1 VLRAALRVNWKTLGL
16 ERRMAMFKRST
27 KSAKGFDWA
36 GLGWLFLFFWY
47 FSGITQL
54 LIQLSGTSGFSGFR
68 QAFFMSALW
77 LAPMLVFPR
86 QTRVLAAVIGVVLWA
101 CSMASLG
108 YFFVYQQEFS
118 QSVIF
123 IMFESN
129 ISEAGEYLT
138 QYFAWWIVLAFIAH
152 TALAI
157 FLWTRV
163 RPVYL
168 PRGQALLAATAILV
182 AIVGYPLVKQIAR
195 SETLADGIDRF
206 ETRIE
211 PAVPWQMIVAYR
223 RYTEQLDN
231 MQGMLHSASQIP
243 PLTNLKDA
251 AAGQP
256 STLVLVIGESTNRQ
270 RMSLYGYP
278 RATTPELDKLRDQ
291 LAVFDNVITPR
302 PYTIEALQQVLTFA
316 DEENPDLYLKTPSIV
331 SMMKQAGY
339 KTYWITNQQ
348 TMTKRNTMLTTFSEQ
363 ADEQVYLNN
372 NRNQNA
378 RQYDGDVLAPFSK
391 ALADPAE
398 RKFIVVH
405 LLGTHMSYQYRYP
418 PSFDKF
424 TDREGVP
431 AGISD
436 DQLPTYNSYDNAVLY
451 NDFVVSSLIKD
462 YAKTD
467 PNGFLLYLSDHGEDV
482 FDSAGHSTLGRNEG
496 KPTAPMYTIPFMA
509 YASPKWRESHS
520 WNFAGDLQRPYSSS
534 QLIHTWADL
543 AGLSSTELD
552 RSKSLVSDSF
562 KPRPL
567 LIGDPYQRQQKPL
580 IDFSL
585 IKPKKA
591 AATEVV
597 LQETPAL

>member
-1 VLRAALRVNWKTLGL
+1 MSV
-16 ERRMAMFKRST
+16 FKRSKT
-27 KSAKGFDWA
+27 TAKGFDWA

-54 LIQLSGTSGFSGFR
+54 LILLTGTSGFTGFR
-68 QAFFMSALW
+68 QALLVSAVW
-77 LAPMLVFPR
+77 LAPLLLFPAR
-86 QTRVLAAVIGVVLWA
+86 TRLLAAVIGVVLWA

-129 ISEAGEYLT
+129 VSEAGEYLT
-138 QYFAWWIVLAFIAH
+138 QYFAWWIVAALLAH
-152 TALAI
+152 TAVSLW
-157 FLWTRV
+157 LWTRL

-168 PRGQALLAATAILV
+168 PRGQALVAATAIVV
-182 AIVGYPLVKQIAR
+182 AIVGYPLVKQTLR
-195 SETLADGIDRF
+195 TGTLAGGLEKFQD
-206 ETRIE
+206 RIE
-211 PAVPWQMIVAYR
+211 PAVPWQMLVAYR
-223 RYTEQLDN
+223 RYQEQLAN
-231 MQGMLHSASQIP
+231 MQGMLHSARQIA
-243 PLTNLKDA
+243 PLRNLKDSTA
-251 AAGQP
+251 DQP
-256 STLVLVIGESTNRQ
+256 ATLVLVIGESTNRQ

-278 RATTPELDKLRDQ
+278 RKTTPELDKLKDQ

-316 DEENPDLYLKTPSIV
+316 DEQDPQLYLSTPSLV

-339 KTYWITNQQ
+339 KTFWITNQQ
-348 TMTKRNTMLTTFSEQ
+348 TMTKRNTMLTTFSQQ

-378 RQYDGDVLAPFSK
+378 AQYDGDVIAPFNK
-391 ALADPAE
+391 ALADTAP
-398 RKFIVVH
+398 RKLIVVH

-418 PSFDKF
+418 PTFNTF
-424 TDREGVP
+424 TDRQGVP
-431 AGISD
+431 AGVRD
-436 DQLPTYNSYDNAVLY
+436 DQVPTYNSYDNAVLY

-462 YAKTD
+462 YARTD

-482 FDSAGHSTLGRNEG
+482 FDSPGHSTLGRNEG

-509 YASPKWRESHS
+509 WASPRWRATRDWDFTGELS
-520 WNFAGDLQRPYSSS
+520 RPYSSA

-543 AGLSSTELD
+543 AGLSFDELD
-552 RSKSLVSDSF
+552 RSKSLVSDTF
-562 KPRPL
+562 KVRPR
-567 LIGDPYQRQQKPL
+567 LIGNPYQHPRKAL

-585 IKPKKA
+585 MQPQA
-591 AATEVV
+591 PAVQVV
-597 LQETPAL
+597 QK

>member
-152 TALAI
+152 TALSI

-378 RQYDGDVLAPFSK
+378 RQYDGDVLEPFSK

-431 AGISD
+431 ASISD

-591 AATEVV
+591 ATTEVV

>member
-1 VLRAALRVNWKTLGL
+1 MALY
-16 ERRMAMFKRST
+16 ERSNST
-27 KSAKGFDWA
+27 AGKFDWA
-36 GLGWLFLFFWY
+36 GFLWLFLFFWY

-54 LIQLSGTSGFSGFR
+54 LIQLTGTSGFAGFR
-68 QAFFMSALW
+68 QAFIMSAIW
-77 LAPMLVFPR
+77 LAPMLLFPR
-86 QTRVLAAVIGVVLWA
+86 KTRVLAALIGVVLWA

-108 YFFVYQQEFS
+108 YFFIYQQEFS

-129 ISEAGEYLT
+129 ISEAGEYMT
-138 QYFAWWIVLAFIAH
+138 QYFAWWMVAAFVAH
-152 TALAI
+152 TLFAY
-157 FLWTRV
+157 FLWTRL
-163 RPVYL
+163 RPVYM
-168 PRGQALLAATAILV
+168 PRGRALVAATAILV
-182 AIVGYPLVKQIAR
+182 AVIGYPLTKQTAR
-195 SETLADGIDRF
+195 TGSFASGFEKF

-211 PAVPWQMIVAYR
+211 PAVPWQMAVAYH
-223 RYTEQLDN
+223 RYLDTLAG
-231 MQGMLHSASQIP
+231 MQDMLASASKIP
-243 PLTNLKDA
+243 PLHNFKDSMA
-251 AAGQP
+251 NQP
-256 STLVLVIGESTNRQ
+256 ATLVLVIGESTNRQ

-278 RATTPELDKLRDQ
+278 RETTPELDKLKDQ

-316 DEENPDLYLKTPSIV
+316 DEENPDLYLSTPSLV

-339 KTYWITNQQ
+339 KTFWITNQQ

-378 RQYDGDVLAPFSK
+378 AQYDGDVIEPFNK
-391 ALADPAE
+391 ALADAAP
-398 RKFIVVH
+398 RKLIVVH

-418 PSFDKF
+418 STFDKF
-424 TDREGVP
+424 KDRNGVP
-431 AGISD
+431 AGVRD

-462 YAKTD
+462 YAKSD

-482 FDSAGHSTLGRNEG
+482 FDSAGHNTLGRNEA

-509 YASPKWRESHS
+509 WASPKWRESHDWS
-520 WNFAGDLQRPYSSS
+520 FAGDLGRPYSSS
-534 QLIHTWADL
+534 HLIHTWADL
-543 AGLSSTELD
+543 AGLSFDELD
-552 RSKSLVSDSF
+552 RSKSVVSDNF

-567 LIGDPYQRQQKPL
+567 LIGNPYEREQKAL

-585 IKPKKA
+585 IKPKVKP
-591 AATEVV
+591 
-597 LQETPAL
+597 TPAVAQQ

>member
-1 VLRAALRVNWKTLGL
+1 
-16 ERRMAMFKRST
+16 MAMFKRST
-27 KSAKGFDWA
+27 TSAKGFDWA

-54 LIQLSGTSGFSGFR
+54 LIHLSGTSGFSGFR

-77 LAPMLVFPR
+77 LAPMLLFAR
-86 QTRVLAAVIGVVLWA
+86 RTRLLAALIGVVLWA

-108 YFFVYQQEFS
+108 YFFIYQQEFS

-129 ISEAGEYLT
+129 ISEAGEYAT

-152 TALAI
+152 TALAVL
-157 FLWTRV
+157 LWTRL

-182 AIVGYPLVKQIAR
+182 AVVGYPLVKQIAR
-195 SETLADGIDRF
+195 SDRLEDAIERF

-211 PAVPWQMIVAYR
+211 PAVPWQMIVAYH
-223 RYTEQLDN
+223 RYTQQLDN
-231 MQGMLHSASQIP
+231 MQGMLDSASQIP
-243 PLTNLKDA
+243 PLTNLKDTM
-251 AAGQP
+251 AGQP

-278 RATTPELDKLRDQ
+278 RNTTPELDKLRDQ

-331 SMMKQAGY
+331 SVMKQAGY

-363 ADEQVYLNN
+363 ADQKVYLNN

-418 PSFDKF
+418 PTFEKF
-424 TDREGVP
+424 TGRQGVP
-431 AGISD
+431 TGVSD
-436 DQLPTYNSYDNAVLY
+436 DQLPIYNSYDNAVLY

-482 FDSAGHSTLGRNEG
+482 FDSAGHTTLGRNEG

-509 YASPKWRESHS
+509 YASPKWRESHD
-520 WNFAGDLQRPYSSS
+520 WKFAGDLQRPYSSS

-543 AGLSSTELD
+543 AGLSFNELD
-552 RSKSLVSDSF
+552 LSKSLVSDSF
-562 KPRPL
+562 KPRPQ
-567 LIGDPYQRQQKPL
+567 LIGDPYQRQQKAL

-591 AATEVV
+591 NPTDVV
-597 LQETPAL
+597 LQEKPAL

>member
-1 VLRAALRVNWKTLGL
+1 MAL
-16 ERRMAMFKRST
+16 FKRSKT
-27 KSAKGFDWA
+27 SATGFDWA
-36 GLGWLFLFFWY
+36 GFLWLFLFFWY

-54 LIQLSGTSGFSGFR
+54 LIQLTGTSGFTGFR
-68 QAFFMSALW
+68 QAFVMSAVW
-77 LAPMLVFPR
+77 LAPMLLFPR
-86 QTRVLAAVIGVVLWA
+86 QTRVMAALIGVVLWA

-108 YFFVYQQEFS
+108 YFFIYQQEFS

-129 ISEAGEYLT
+129 VSEAGEYMT
-138 QYFAWWIVLAFIAH
+138 QYFAWWMVLAFLAH
-152 TALAI
+152 TAFAY
-157 FLWTRV
+157 FLWTRL
-163 RPVYL
+163 RPVHL
-168 PRGQALLAATAILV
+168 PRGQALVAAMAILLAV
-182 AIVGYPLVKQIAR
+182 VGYPLIKQTAR
-195 SETLADGIDRF
+195 TGSLAGGFEKF

-211 PAVPWQMIVAYR
+211 PAVPWQMAVAYH
-223 RYTEQLDN
+223 RYLDTLAG
-231 MQGMLHSASQIP
+231 MQDMLDSASKIP
-243 PLTNLKDA
+243 PLKNLTDSMA
-251 AAGQP
+251 NQP
-256 STLVLVIGESTNRQ
+256 ATLVLVIGESTNRQ

-278 RATTPELDKLRDQ
+278 RETTPELDKLKDQ

-316 DEENPDLYLKTPSIV
+316 DEENPDLYLSTPSLV

-339 KTYWITNQQ
+339 KTFWITNQQ

-378 RQYDGDVLAPFSK
+378 AQYDGDVIEPFNK
-391 ALADPAE
+391 ALADTAP
-398 RKFIVVH
+398 RKLIVVH

-418 PSFDKF
+418 PTFNKF
-424 TDREGVP
+424 TDRKGVP
-431 AGISD
+431 DGVRD
-436 DQLPTYNSYDNAVLY
+436 DQVPTYNSYDNAVLY

-482 FDSAGHSTLGRNEG
+482 FDSSGHNTLGRNEN

-509 YASPKWRESHS
+509 WASPKWRETHDWS
-520 WNFAGDLQRPYSSS
+520 FAGDLGRPYSSS

-543 AGLSSTELD
+543 AGLSFDELD

-567 LIGDPYQRQQKPL
+567 MIGNPYERQQRPL

-585 IKPKKA
+585 MKPKGA
-591 AATEVV
+591 PG
-597 LQETPAL
+597 TPAVVQQ

>member
-1 VLRAALRVNWKTLGL
+1 MTL
-16 ERRMAMFKRST
+16 FKRSSKPAT
-27 KSAKGFDWA
+27 GFDWA

-54 LIQLSGTSGFSGFR
+54 LILTTGTAGFAGFR
-68 QAFFMSALW
+68 QAFVMSTLW
-77 LAPMLVFPR
+77 LAPMLLFPAR
-86 QTRVLAAVIGVVLWA
+86 TRLLSALIGVVLWA

-108 YFFVYQQEFS
+108 YFFIYQQEFS

-129 ISEAGEYLT
+129 ISEAGEYMT
-138 QYFAWWIVLAFIAH
+138 QYFAWWIVLGFIAH
-152 TALAI
+152 TLMSI

-168 PRGQALLAATAILV
+168 PRLQAWAAATVILGAV
-182 AIVGYPLVKQIAR
+182 LGYPIVKQI
-195 SETLADGIDRF
+195 SKTDTLTAAMEKI

-211 PAVPWQMIVAYR
+211 PAVPWQMLVAYR
-223 RYTEQLDN
+223 RYTQQLDN
-231 MQGMLHSASQIP
+231 MQGMLADVGKIP
-243 PLTNLKDA
+243 PLKNLKDTMA
-251 AAGQP
+251 NQP
-256 STLVLVIGESTNRQ
+256 ATLVLVIGESTNRQ

-278 RATTPELDKLRDQ
+278 RQTTPELDKLKDQ

-316 DEENPDLYLKTPSIV
+316 DEQNPDLYLKTPSLV
-331 SMMKQAGY
+331 SVMKQAGY

-378 RQYDGDVLAPFSK
+378 RQYDGDVLEPFSK
-391 ALADPAE
+391 ALAEDAP

-418 PSFDKF
+418 PTFDKF
-424 TDREGVP
+424 QDRQGVP
-431 AGISD
+431 AGVRD
-436 DQLPTYNSYDNAVLY
+436 DQVPTYNSYDNAVLY

-482 FDSAGHSTLGRNEG
+482 FDSAGHDTLGRNEG

-509 YASPKWRESHS
+509 WASPKWRQTHD
-520 WNFAGDLQRPYSSS
+520 WNFAGELDRPYSSS
-534 QLIHTWADL
+534 QLVHTWADM
-543 AGLSSTELD
+543 AGLSFDELD
-552 RSKSLVSDSF
+552 RSRSLVSDSF

-567 LIGDPYQRQQKPL
+567 MIGNPHEQSARAL

-585 IKPKKA
+585 IKPKPVTA
-591 AATEVV
+591 SP
-597 LQETPAL
+597 TPAVVQQ

>member
-1 VLRAALRVNWKTLGL
+1 
-16 ERRMAMFKRST
+16 MAST

-36 GLGWLFLFFWY
+36 GLGWMFLFFWY

-54 LIQLSGTSGFSGFR
+54 LIQLTGTSGFSGFR

-77 LAPMLVFPR
+77 LAPMLLFPR
-86 QTRVLAAVIGVVLWA
+86 RARLLAALIGVVLWA

-108 YFFVYQQEFS
+108 YFFIYQQEFS

-129 ISEAGEYLT
+129 ISEAGEYAT

-152 TALAI
+152 TALAV

-168 PRGQALLAATAILV
+168 PRGRAMVAATAIVL
-182 AIVGYPLVKQIAR
+182 AIVGYPLVKQIATND
-195 SETLADGIDRF
+195 TLERAIDGF
-206 ETRIE
+206 ETRVE

-223 RYTEQLDN
+223 RYTQQLNN
-231 MQGMLHSASQIP
+231 MQGMLDNVSKIP
-243 PLTNLKDA
+243 PLSNFKDSM
-251 AAGQP
+251 AGQP

-278 RATTPELDKLRDQ
+278 RKTTPELDKLRDQ
-291 LAVFDNVITPR
+291 LDVFDNVITPR

-316 DEENPDLYLKTPSIV
+316 DEDNPDLYLKTPSIV

-339 KTYWITNQQ
+339 KTFWITNQQ

-378 RQYDGDVLAPFSK
+378 RQYDGDVLEPFSK
-391 ALADPAE
+391 ALADKAE
-398 RKFIVVH
+398 RKLIVVH

-418 PSFDKF
+418 PSFDTL
-424 TDREGVP
+424 TDRQGVP
-431 AGISD
+431 DAVSD
-436 DQLPTYNSYDNAVLY
+436 DQLPTYNSYDNAVRY

-482 FDSAGHSTLGRNEG
+482 FDSAGHDTLGRNEG
-496 KPTAPMYTIPFMA
+496 KPTAPMYTIPFMTWT
-509 YASPKWRESHS
+509 SPKWRATHD
-520 WNFAGDLQRPYSSS
+520 WNMQGDIQRPYSSS

-543 AGLSSTELD
+543 AGLSFDELD
-552 RSKSLVSDSF
+552 RSRSLVSDSF

-567 LIGDPYQRQQKPL
+567 LIGDPYQRSQKAL

-585 IKPKKA
+585 IKPKA
-591 AATEVV
+591 STTPRSVV
-597 LQETPAL
+597 QK

>member
-1 VLRAALRVNWKTLGL
+1 
-16 ERRMAMFKRST
+16 MATFKRST

>member
-1 VLRAALRVNWKTLGL
+1 MAL
-16 ERRMAMFKRST
+16 FKRSNA
-27 KSAKGFDWA
+27 SAKGFDWM
-36 GLGWLFLFFWY
+36 GLLWLFLFFWY

-54 LIQLSGTSGFSGFR
+54 LIQLTDTSGFTGFR
-68 QAFFMSALW
+68 QAFFMSAIW
-77 LAPMLVFPR
+77 LAPMLLFPAR
-86 QTRVLAAVIGVVLWA
+86 TKVMAAVIGVVLWV

-129 ISEAGEYLT
+129 PSEAGEYLT
-138 QYFAWWIVLAFIAH
+138 QYFAWWMLLAFLAH
-152 TALAI
+152 SAFAF
-157 FLWTRV
+157 FLWTRL

-168 PRGQALLAATAILV
+168 PRGQALVAATAILV
-182 AIVGYPLVKQIAR
+182 AIVGYPLVKQISRAD
-195 SETLADGIDRF
+195 TLAAGLEKF

-211 PAVPWQMIVAYR
+211 PAVPWQMVIAYR
-223 RYTEQLDN
+223 RYREQLDG
-231 MQGMLHSASQIP
+231 MQGMLASASKIA
-243 PLTNLKDA
+243 PLTNLKDSMA
-251 AAGQP
+251 NQP
-256 STLVLVIGESTNRQ
+256 ATLVLVIGESTNRQ

-278 RATTPELDKLRDQ
+278 RQTTPELDKLKDQ
-291 LAVFDNVITPR
+291 LAIFNNVITPR

-316 DEENPDLYLKTPSIV
+316 DEENPDLYLKSPSLV
-331 SMMKQAGY
+331 SVMKQAGY

-378 RQYDGDVLAPFSK
+378 RQYDGDVLEPFSK
-391 ALADPAE
+391 ALADSAP

-424 TDREGVP
+424 NDRQGVP
-431 AGISD
+431 AGVRD

-451 NDFVVSSLIKD
+451 NDFVVSNLIKN

-482 FDSAGHSTLGRNEG
+482 FDSAGHDTLGRNEAR
-496 KPTAPMYTIPFMA
+496 PTAPMYTIPFMA
-509 YASPKWRESHS
+509 WASPKWRETHDWS
-520 WNFAGDLQRPYSSS
+520 FASDLSRPYMSS

-543 AGLSSTELD
+543 AGLSFDELD
-552 RSKSLVSDSF
+552 HSRSLVSDSF

-567 LIGDPYQRQQKPL
+567 LIGDPYSRQSRPL

-585 IKPKKA
+585 MKPKA
-591 AATEVV
+591 PVEATVV
-597 LQETPAL
+597 QK

>member
-1 VLRAALRVNWKTLGL
+1 MATF
-16 ERRMAMFKRST
+16 ERSNT
-27 KSAKGFDWA
+27 TAKGFDWA
-36 GLGWLFLFFWY
+36 GFLWLFMFFWY

-54 LIQLSGTSGFSGFR
+54 LIQLTGTSGFSGFR
-68 QAFFMSALW
+68 QAFVVSAIW
-77 LAPMLVFPR
+77 LAPMLLFPK
-86 QTRVLAAVIGVVLWA
+86 QTRVMAAVIGVLLWA

-108 YFFVYQQEFS
+108 YFFIYQQEFS

-129 ISEAGEYLT
+129 IAEAGEYMT
-138 QYFAWWIVLAFIAH
+138 QYFAWWMVAAFLAH
-152 TALAI
+152 TLFAG
-157 FLWTRV
+157 FLWTRL

-168 PRGQALLAATAILV
+168 SRGRAWVAATALV
-182 AIVGYPLVKQIAR
+182 VAVVGYPLAKQ
-195 SETLADGIDRF
+195 TLRTGSFAGGF
-206 ETRIE
+206 EKFESRIE
-211 PAVPWQMIVAYR
+211 PAVPWQMAVAYH
-223 RYTEQLDN
+223 RYLDTLAG
-231 MQGMLHSASQIP
+231 MQDMLHSASKIA
-243 PLTNLKDA
+243 PLKNLKDA
-251 AAGQP
+251 TADQP
-256 STLVLVIGESTNRQ
+256 QTLVLVIGESTNRQ

-278 RATTPELDKLRDQ
+278 RKTTPELDKLKDQ
-291 LAVFDNVITPR
+291 LSVFDNVITPR

-316 DEENPDLYLKTPSIV
+316 DEDNPDLYLSTPSLV

-339 KTYWITNQQ
+339 KTFWITNQQ

-378 RQYDGDVLAPFSK
+378 AQYDGDVIAPFNK
-391 ALADPAE
+391 ALTDAAP
-398 RKFIVVH
+398 RKLIVVH

-418 PSFDKF
+418 STFDRFK
-424 TDREGVP
+424 DRNGVP
-431 AGISD
+431 DGVRD

-462 YAKTD
+462 YAKSD

-482 FDSAGHSTLGRNEG
+482 FDSPGHGTLGRNES

-509 YASPKWRESHS
+509 WASPKWRENHD
-520 WNFAGDLQRPYSSS
+520 WNFTADLGRPYSSS
-534 QLIHTWADL
+534 HLIHTWADM
-543 AGLSSTELD
+543 AGLSFDELD

-567 LIGDPYQRQQKPL
+567 LIGNPYQRQQKAL

-585 IKPKKA
+585 IKPKVTA
-591 AATEVV
+591 DPADLV
-597 LQETPAL
+597 LK

>member
-418 PSFDKF
+418 PNFDKF

-431 AGISD
+431 ASISD

-591 AATEVV
+591 ATTEVV

>member
-1 VLRAALRVNWKTLGL
+1 MALL
-16 ERRMAMFKRST
+16 KRSKT
-27 KSAKGFDWA
+27 SATGFDWA
-36 GLGWLFLFFWY
+36 GFLWLFLFFWY

-54 LIQLSGTSGFSGFR
+54 LIQLTGTSGFSGFR
-68 QAFFMSALW
+68 QAFVMSAVW
-77 LAPMLVFPR
+77 LAPMLLFPK
-86 QTRVLAAVIGVVLWA
+86 QTRVMSALIGVVLWA

-108 YFFVYQQEFS
+108 YFFIYQQEFS

-129 ISEAGEYLT
+129 ASEAGEYMT
-138 QYFAWWIVLAFIAH
+138 QYFTWWMVLAFLAH
-152 TALAI
+152 TAFAY

-163 RPVYL
+163 RPVHL
-168 PRGQALLAATAILV
+168 PRAQALIAATAIVLAV
-182 AIVGYPLVKQIAR
+182 IGYPLIKQTAHTG
-195 SETLADGIDRF
+195 SLAEGFEKF

-211 PAVPWQMIVAYR
+211 PAVPWQMAVAYH
-223 RYTEQLDN
+223 RYLGTLAGMQDMLD
-231 MQGMLHSASQIP
+231 STSKIP
-243 PLTNLKDA
+243 PLKNFTDSMAN
-251 AAGQP
+251 QP
-256 STLVLVIGESTNRQ
+256 ATLVLVIGESTNRQ

-278 RATTPELDKLRDQ
+278 RETTPELDKLKDQ

-316 DEENPDLYLKTPSIV
+316 DEEHPNLYLTTPSLV

-339 KTYWITNQQ
+339 KTFWITNQQ

-363 ADEQVYLNN
+363 ADEQAYLNN

-378 RQYDGDVLAPFSK
+378 AQYDGDVIEPFNK
-391 ALADPAE
+391 ALADAAP
-398 RKFIVVH
+398 RKLIVVH

-418 PSFDKF
+418 PTFNKF
-424 TDREGVP
+424 TDRKGVP
-431 AGISD
+431 DGVRD
-436 DQLPTYNSYDNAVLY
+436 DQVPTYNSYDNAVLY

-482 FDSAGHSTLGRNEG
+482 FDSAGHNTLGRNEN

-509 YASPKWRESHS
+509 WASPKWRETHDWS
-520 WNFAGDLQRPYSSS
+520 FAADLGRPYSSS

-543 AGLSSTELD
+543 AGLSFDELD

-567 LIGDPYQRQQKPL
+567 MIGNPYEREQRPL

-585 IKPKKA
+585 IKPKVA
-591 AATEVV
+591 PVTPTVV
-597 LQETPAL
+597 KQ

>member
-1 VLRAALRVNWKTLGL
+1 
-16 ERRMAMFKRST
+16 MAMFKRST
-27 KSAKGFDWA
+27 TSAKGFDWA

-68 QAFFMSALW
+68 QAFFLSAVW
-77 LAPMLVFPR
+77 LAPLLIFPR
-86 QTRVLAAVIGVVLWA
+86 RTRLLAALIGVVLWA
-101 CSMASLG
+101 CSLASLG
-108 YFFVYQQEFS
+108 YFFIYQQEFS

-152 TALAI
+152 TAVAI

-168 PRGQALLAATAILV
+168 PRAQALVAATAILV
-182 AIVGYPLVKQIAR
+182 AIIGYPLVKQIAR
-195 SETLADGIDRF
+195 SDTLEDAIDRF
-206 ETRIE
+206 ESRIE
-211 PAVPWQMIVAYR
+211 PAVPWQMIVGYH
-223 RYTEQLDN
+223 RYTQQLDN
-231 MQGMLHSASQIP
+231 MQDMLDSASQIP
-243 PLTNLKDA
+243 PLTNFKDNTA
-251 AAGQP
+251 DQP

-278 RATTPELDKLRDQ
+278 RNTTPELDELRDQ

-316 DEENPDLYLKTPSIV
+316 DEENPDLYLKTPSVV

-378 RQYDGDVLAPFSK
+378 RQYDGDVLAPFAK

-405 LLGTHMSYQYRYP
+405 RLGTHMSYQYRYP
-418 PSFDKF
+418 PTFEKF
-424 TDREGVP
+424 TDRQGVP

-436 DQLPTYNSYDNAVLY
+436 DQLPIYNSYDNAVLY

-482 FDSAGHSTLGRNEG
+482 FDSAGHATLGRNEG

-509 YASPKWRESHS
+509 YASPKWRESHD
-520 WNFAGDLQRPYSSS
+520 WKFAGDLQRPYSSS

-543 AGLSSTELD
+543 AGLSFNELD

-562 KPRPL
+562 IPRPL
-567 LIGDPYQRQQKPL
+567 LIGNPYQRAQKAL

-591 AATEVV
+591 SPADVV
-597 LQETPAL
+597 LQDKPAL

>member
-1 VLRAALRVNWKTLGL
+1 MAL
-16 ERRMAMFKRST
+16 FKRSET
-27 KSAKGFDWA
+27 SAKGFDWT
-36 GLGWLFLFFWY
+36 GFLSLFLFFWY

-54 LIQLSGTSGFSGFR
+54 LIQLTGTSGFSGFR
-68 QAFFMSALW
+68 QAFVMSTIW
-77 LAPMLVFPR
+77 LAPMLLFPK
-86 QTRVLAAVIGVVLWA
+86 QTRVMAALIGVVLWA

-108 YFFVYQQEFS
+108 YFFIYQQEFS

-129 ISEAGEYLT
+129 VSEAGEYMT
-138 QYFAWWIVLAFIAH
+138 QYFAWWMVPAFLAH
-152 TALAI
+152 TAFAY
-157 FLWTRV
+157 FLWTRL

-168 PRGQALLAATAILV
+168 PRGQAFVATTALLLAVV
-182 AIVGYPLVKQIAR
+182 AYPLIKHTVR
-195 SETLADGIDRF
+195 TGSLASGFEKF

-211 PAVPWQMIVAYR
+211 PAVPWQMAVAYH
-223 RYTEQLDN
+223 RYLDTLAG
-231 MQGMLHSASQIP
+231 MQDMLDSASKIP
-243 PLTNLKDA
+243 PLKNLTDSMA
-251 AAGQP
+251 NQP
-256 STLVLVIGESTNRQ
+256 ATLVLVIGESTNRQ

-278 RATTPELDKLRDQ
+278 RETTPELDKLKDQ

-316 DEENPDLYLKTPSIV
+316 DEENPDLYLSTPSVV

-339 KTYWITNQQ
+339 KTFWITNQQ

-378 RQYDGDVLAPFSK
+378 AQYDGDVIEPFNK
-391 ALADPAE
+391 ALADAAP
-398 RKFIVVH
+398 RKLIVVH

-418 PSFDKF
+418 PTFNKF
-424 TDREGVP
+424 TDRKGVP
-431 AGISD
+431 DGVHD
-436 DQLPTYNSYDNAVLY
+436 DQVPTYNSYDNAVLY

-462 YAKTD
+462 YAKSD

-482 FDSAGHSTLGRNEG
+482 FDSIGHKTLGRNES

-509 YASPKWRESHS
+509 WASPKWRETHDWS
-520 WNFAGDLQRPYSSS
+520 FAGDLSRPYSSS

-543 AGLSSTELD
+543 AGLSFDELD

-567 LIGDPYQRQQKPL
+567 MIGDPYARKQRPL

-585 IKPKKA
+585 MKPKG
-591 AATEVV
+591 TPV
-597 LQETPAL
+597 TPAVVQQ

>member
-1 VLRAALRVNWKTLGL
+1 
-16 ERRMAMFKRST
+16 MAST

-36 GLGWLFLFFWY
+36 GLGWMFLFFWY

-54 LIQLSGTSGFSGFR
+54 LIQLTGTSGFSGFR

-77 LAPMLVFPR
+77 LAPMLLFPR
-86 QTRVLAAVIGVVLWA
+86 RARLLAALIGVVLWA

-108 YFFVYQQEFS
+108 YFFIYQQEFS

-129 ISEAGEYLT
+129 ISEAGEYAT

-152 TALAI
+152 TALAV

-168 PRGQALLAATAILV
+168 PRGRAMVAATAIVL
-182 AIVGYPLVKQIAR
+182 AIVGYPLVKQIATND
-195 SETLADGIDRF
+195 TLERAIDGF
-206 ETRIE
+206 ETRVE

-223 RYTEQLDN
+223 RYTQQLNN
-231 MQGMLHSASQIP
+231 MQGMLDNVSKIP
-243 PLTNLKDA
+243 PPSNFKDSM
-251 AAGQP
+251 AGQP

-278 RATTPELDKLRDQ
+278 RKTTPELDKLRDQ
-291 LAVFDNVITPR
+291 LDVFDNVITPR

-316 DEENPDLYLKTPSIV
+316 DEDNPDLYLKTPSIV

-339 KTYWITNQQ
+339 KTFWITNQQ

-378 RQYDGDVLAPFSK
+378 RQYDGDVLEPFSK
-391 ALADPAE
+391 ALADKAE
-398 RKFIVVH
+398 RKLIVVH

-418 PSFDKF
+418 PSFDTF
-424 TDREGVP
+424 TDRQGVP
-431 AGISD
+431 DAVSD
-436 DQLPTYNSYDNAVLY
+436 DQLPTYNSYDNAVRY

-482 FDSAGHSTLGRNEG
+482 FDSAGHDTLGRNEG
-496 KPTAPMYTIPFMA
+496 KPTAPMYTIPFMTW
-509 YASPKWRESHS
+509 ASPKWRATHD
-520 WNFAGDLQRPYSSS
+520 WNMQGDIQRPYSSS

-543 AGLSSTELD
+543 AGLSFDELD
-552 RSKSLVSDSF
+552 RSRSLVSDSF

-567 LIGDPYQRQQKPL
+567 LIGDPYQRSQKAL

-585 IKPKKA
+585 IKPKA
-591 AATEVV
+591 STTPRSVV
-597 LQETPAL
+597 QK

>member
-1 VLRAALRVNWKTLGL
+1 MAL
-16 ERRMAMFKRST
+16 FKRSKT
-27 KSAKGFDWA
+27 TAAGFDWA
-36 GLGWLFLFFWY
+36 GFLWLFVFFWY

-54 LIQLSGTSGFSGFR
+54 LIQLTGTSGFTGFR
-68 QAFFMSALW
+68 QAFVMSAIW
-77 LAPMLVFPR
+77 LAPMLLFPKR
-86 QTRVLAAVIGVVLWA
+86 TKVLAAVIGIVLWA

-108 YFFVYQQEFS
+108 YFFIYQQEFS

-129 ISEAGEYLT
+129 ISEAGEYMT
-138 QYFAWWIVLAFIAH
+138 QYFAWWMVPAFLAH
-152 TALAI
+152 TLFAY
-157 FLWTRV
+157 FLWTRL

-168 PRGQALLAATAILV
+168 PRGRALVAATVIVV
-182 AIVGYPLVKQIAR
+182 AVVGYPLVKQTMRTGSFAGGF
-195 SETLADGIDRF
+195 EKF

-211 PAVPWQMIVAYR
+211 PAVPWQMAVAYH
-223 RYTEQLDN
+223 RYLDTLAE
-231 MQGMLHSASQIP
+231 MQGMLHSANQIP
-243 PLTNLKDA
+243 PLHNLKDA
-251 AAGQP
+251 GANQP

-278 RATTPELDKLRDQ
+278 RKTTPELDKLKDQ
-291 LAVFDNVITPR
+291 LSVFDNVITPR

-316 DEENPDLYLKTPSIV
+316 DEESPDLYLSTPSLV

-339 KTYWITNQQ
+339 KTFWITNQQ

-378 RQYDGDVLAPFSK
+378 AQYDGDVIEPFNK
-391 ALADPAE
+391 ALTDPAQ
-398 RKFIVVH
+398 RKLIVVH

-424 TDREGVP
+424 QDRQGAP
-431 AGISD
+431 AGLRD
-436 DQLPTYNSYDNAVLY
+436 DQVPTYNSYDNAVLY

-462 YAKTD
+462 YAKSD

-482 FDSAGHSTLGRNEG
+482 FDSVGHKTLGRNEN

-509 YASPKWRESHS
+509 WASPKWKESHD
-520 WNFAGDLQRPYSSS
+520 WNFAGDLGRPYSSS
-534 QLIHTWADL
+534 HLIHTWADM
-543 AGLSSTELD
+543 AGLSFDELD

-567 LIGDPYQRQQKPL
+567 MIGNPYEREQRAL

-585 IKPKKA
+585 MKPKKPDNA
-591 AATEVV
+591 VADATE
-597 LQETPAL
+597 Q